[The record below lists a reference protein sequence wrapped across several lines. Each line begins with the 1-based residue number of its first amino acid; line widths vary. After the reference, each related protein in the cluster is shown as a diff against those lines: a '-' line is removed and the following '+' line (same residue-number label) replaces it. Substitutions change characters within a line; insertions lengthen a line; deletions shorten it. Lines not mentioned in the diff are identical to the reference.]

1 MVGPSGEV
9 PNYQEKD
16 MPQLK
21 FERDELFREDDYASP
36 QMESGRRL
44 HGGMD
49 SDGRYI
55 SPRMR
60 VRAPALADWT
70 DALRARGGDLMDTD
84 SSLLAG
90 VRYPSDAQIK
100 LLLQEGLGRSFWNNL
115 TIIGQIEARGRVLA
129 EMEFPDFQLAVHE
142 DVSAMAVGH
151 LHKGLL
157 EAHGLDEG
165 GEPEKGIGGHA
176 AMWFA
181 LRDLAFGEV
190 EYPEPIAPENIAR
203 PESEDP
209 PAPPIKPVYTG
220 VIRFLLNLLLIEF
233 RAERSFAQTEKL
245 LRDPELFVARREEA
259 EHAAVLVDRIRQDET
274 VHVESLRLYLG
285 EIRELNLKSVDG
297 GAIAGS
303 AVVDGY
309 WDSLVHWATVE
320 QPRLA
325 AEQQRA
331 LMRER
336 IAEHAEPER
345 VQAAFDA
352 LEETDPEQNLARA

>member
-1 MVGPSGEV
+1 
-9 PNYQEKD
+9 
-16 MPQLK
+16 MPQLE

-36 QMESGRRL
+36 QLESGRRL

-49 SDGRYI
+49 DEGRYI

-60 VRAPALADWT
+60 VRAPAIAAWT
-70 DALRARGGDLMDTD
+70 EALRARGGDLMDTD

-90 VRYPSDAQIK
+90 IRYPSDPQVK

-115 TIIGQIEARGRVLA
+115 TIIGHIEARGRVLA
-129 EMEFPDFQLAVHE
+129 ELEFPDFQHAAHE
-142 DVSAMAVGH
+142 DVTAMAVGH

-165 GEPEKGIGGHA
+165 GEPDKGIGGHD

-190 EYPEPIAPENIAR
+190 DYPEPIVPENIAR
-203 PESEDP
+203 PETDDP
-209 PAPPIKPVYTG
+209 PAPPIEPAYAG

-245 LRDPELFVARREEA
+245 LRDPELFTTRRGEA
-259 EHAAVLVDRIRQDET
+259 EHAAVLVDRIRQDER

-285 EIRELNLKSVDG
+285 EIRQLNLKSTDG
-297 GAIAGS
+297 GTVKGS
-303 AVVDGY
+303 AIVDSY
-309 WDSLVHWATVE
+309 WESLVHWATVE

-325 AEQQRA
+325 AEQQRS

-336 IAEHAEPER
+336 IQEHAEPGR
-345 VQAAFDA
+345 IQAAFDA
-352 LEETDPEQNLARA
+352 LEELEPEPKLARA